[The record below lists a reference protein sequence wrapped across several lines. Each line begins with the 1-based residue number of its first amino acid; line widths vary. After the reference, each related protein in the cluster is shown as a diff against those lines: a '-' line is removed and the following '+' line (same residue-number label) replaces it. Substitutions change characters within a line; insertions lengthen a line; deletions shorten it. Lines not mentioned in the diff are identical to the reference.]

1 MTPLFARVAI
11 AGVGLVGGSL
21 AVAARA
27 AGLVGEVIGYGRG
40 EANLRLAQERG
51 LVDRIAREPAAAVAD
66 ADLIVLA
73 VPVSASTALAE
84 TFRPHARAGAILTD
98 VGSVK
103 AGVVE
108 ALEAR
113 WPDRRLV
120 VGAHPI
126 AGSEL
131 SGAGAARVDL
141 FRGRRCIVTPT
152 AATDREALA
161 RVRALWEGVGAVVDE
176 MPAALHDEILARVS
190 HLPHLAAYALVSAFG
205 ETRIAGRRVLDYAGS
220 GYRDTTRIAASRPE
234 LWRDIALANR
244 AALRGALAEFR
255 AALDRLEGLLV
266 AGDGEALEAALAAA
280 AALRA
285 RLGGE
290 R

>member
-1 MTPLFARVAI
+1 MTPLFARVTV
-11 AGVGLVGGSL
+11 AGVGLIGGSL
-21 AVAARA
+21 ALAARA
-27 AGLVGEVIGYGRG
+27 AGLVGEVVGYGRS
-40 EANLRLAQERG
+40 EANLGIARERG
-51 LVDRIAREPAAAVAD
+51 LVDRVAREPAAAVAG

-73 VPVSASTALAE
+73 APVGASTTLAE
-84 TFRPHARAGAILTD
+84 AFRPHARPGTILTD

-113 WPDRRLV
+113 WSEGRLV

-126 AGSEL
+126 AGSES
-131 SGAGAARVDL
+131 SGAAAARADL

-152 AATDREALA
+152 PATDREALG
-161 RVRALWEGVGAVVDE
+161 RVRALWEGVGAVVEE

-205 ETRIAGRRVLDYAGS
+205 ETRVAGHRVLDYAGS

-255 AALDRLEGLLV
+255 AVLDRLEHLLA
-266 AGDGEALEAALAAA
+266 AGDGEGLEAVLGAA
-280 AALRA
+280 AALRQ